1 MTYLHQKAILA
12 GSLIFAFLFLTT
24 HCDLQAQVSST
35 LINAGSGTKGTPNI
49 QWKSTTEG
57 TQIVQS
63 EIAQLTVLLQ
73 TLNQQGADAKTIGQA
88 TTKREF
94 YQFILQGLQAGKPL
108 WLAVQDAYA
117 SIGGGTDNAA
127 DHPFLSLTELQAL
140 YDSAVAKL
148 SN

>member
-1 MTYLHQKAILA
+1 MTYLFQKALLA
-12 GSLIFAFLFLTT
+12 SSFLFVFLLQTPEI
-24 HCDLQAQVSST
+24 QAQVSST
-35 LINAGSGTKGTPNI
+35 LINTGSGTKGTPNI
-49 QWKSTTEG
+49 QWKSPTEG

-63 EIAQLTVLLQ
+63 EIAQLTVILQ
-73 TLNQQGADAKTIGQA
+73 TLNQQGADAKTIGQTA
-88 TTKREF
+88 TKREF

-127 DHPFLSLTELQAL
+127 DHPFFSLSELQAL